1 MRVNGYDYFIPFS
14 SPKDSDYEIKN
25 GEKRIRK
32 NIPTIIRIIVMNS
45 KTGELELK
53 GTLKIGNMIPVPES
67 ELTLYDI
74 QSELDSKY
82 KDLVTK
88 EYEFIKKNTDLI
100 LKNASIVYKQ
110 KVCREKIFA
119 EKQEPKYLSFVVDF
133 QYAEKRCK
141 EFILNY
147 LQDIDFDEKENE
159 YQTTEFEELE
169 TDYQERDF
177 DFVQSM

>member
-1 MRVNGYDYFIPFS
+1 
-14 SPKDSDYEIKN
+14 
-25 GEKRIRK
+25 
-32 NIPTIIRIIVMNS
+32 MNS

-53 GTLKIGNMIPVPES
+53 GTLKIGNMIPVPEN